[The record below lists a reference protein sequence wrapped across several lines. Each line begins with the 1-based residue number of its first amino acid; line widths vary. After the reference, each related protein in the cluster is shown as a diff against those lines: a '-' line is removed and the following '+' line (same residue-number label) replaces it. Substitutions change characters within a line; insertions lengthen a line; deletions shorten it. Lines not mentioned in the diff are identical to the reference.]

1 MTVAAGSRYVSVEWT
16 GNGRSTMQIPWRG
29 WCDIISRTYREMN
42 TDRLLSVAGTCRAHP
57 AKKNQNGSK
66 TCAVGSPWKIRI
78 RGR

>member
-42 TDRLLSVAGTCRAHP
+42 TDRLLSVAGTCRA
-57 AKKNQNGSK
+57 KKSEWVKDLCRWITVENPN
-66 TCAVGSPWKIRI
+66 
-78 RGR
+78 